1 MGSLVQPGLKRLHAL
16 EGIPQLFG
24 RVPAIVELR
33 RKEVR
38 ASIFQQSIQFR
49 FTGIEHLPA
58 QCLRDRLRRQCQ
70 TKLAFSHLA
79 SLALGMTQPK
89 NPFRYFDSSPE
100 VIRLVVMMYVRYPLS
115 LRNVEDLL
123 AQRGIDICHETVRL
137 WWNRFGPMF
146 AAEIR
151 KKRVEAMRAHT
162 HWQWH
167 LDEVYVKINGQ
178 MHYLWRA
185 VNHEGEV
192 LESFATKER
201 DKKGALKFMKKLMKR
216 HGCAKTITTDG
227 LRSYGAAMKELGI
240 ADRQEIGR
248 YANNRAENSHQPFR
262 RRERAMLRF
271 RRMKT
276 LQKFSS
282 VHAAFHNHFNQERHL
297 VSRNDYKDR
306 RSAAMAEWEHV
317 AG

>member
-1 MGSLVQPGLKRLHAL
+1 MA
-16 EGIPQLFG
+16 QL
-24 RVPAIVELR
+24 
-33 RKEVR
+33 
-38 ASIFQQSIQFR
+38 
-49 FTGIEHLPA
+49 
-58 QCLRDRLRRQCQ
+58 
-70 TKLAFSHLA
+70 
-79 SLALGMTQPK
+79 K
-89 NPFRYFDSSPE
+89 NPFPYFDSSPE

-115 LRNVEDLL
+115 LRDVEALL

-137 WWNRFGPMF
+137 WWNKFGPMF

-151 KKRVEAMRAHT
+151 KKRVDAMRAHT
-162 HWQWH
+162 RWQWH
-167 LDEVYVKINGQ
+167 LDEVYVKINGK

-185 VNHEGEV
+185 VDHEGEV

-201 DKKGALKFMKKLMKR
+201 DKKAALKFMKKLMKH

-240 ADRQEIGR
+240 VDRQEIGR

>member
-1 MGSLVQPGLKRLHAL
+1 
-16 EGIPQLFG
+16 
-24 RVPAIVELR
+24 
-33 RKEVR
+33 
-38 ASIFQQSIQFR
+38 
-49 FTGIEHLPA
+49 
-58 QCLRDRLRRQCQ
+58 
-70 TKLAFSHLA
+70 
-79 SLALGMTQPK
+79 MTQPK

-151 KKRVEAMRAHT
+151 KKRVGGMRAYT
-162 HWQWH
+162 QWQWH

-185 VNHEGEV
+185 VDHEGEV

-201 DKKGALKFMKKLMKR
+201 DKKAALKFMRKLMKR

-240 ADRQEIGR
+240 ADRQEVGR

-297 VSRNDYKDR
+297 VSRNDYKVR